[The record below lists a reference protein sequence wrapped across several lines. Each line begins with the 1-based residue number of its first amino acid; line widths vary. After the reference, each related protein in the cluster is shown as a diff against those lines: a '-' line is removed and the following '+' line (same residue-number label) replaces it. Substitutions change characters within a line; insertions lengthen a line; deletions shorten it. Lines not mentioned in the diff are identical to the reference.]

1 MLKNSHPLISCFATL
16 ALLVTSPSL
25 SLAVPRSGK
34 TEAPS
39 AQSKDKKDK
48 KDDKSDEKQSKQER
62 RYLDMKR
69 FSEQEYQKD
78 PGFREEVEEA
88 YRHKQREHSEYAF
101 YFNTRDAND
110 NQVTRTG
117 DKVKIQDT
125 LYDNPMVQDY
135 VNRLGQ
141 SLVPATSRHLY
152 AFKVTLN
159 PIPEGRSLSTGTVY
173 VSSGLISIADNEAQL
188 AYVLSHEIAHIE
200 KDHWHQDVLIGQG
213 IERYNEKQ
221 EKTRKVA
228 GGILSIA
235 AGPLMRAMGADPFT
249 SYAVASFA
257 SSPTLLKL
265 VVPNAVA
272 SWDKVQEDE
281 ADQSA
286 LEFMLA
292 RNYDP
297 REVPKFYA
305 SLYHASGRDR
315 RAGLG
320 FMADPERILDR
331 VQKVDEAV
339 GGLGNLMSKE
349 GLMFGAISLGE
360 QDRMNTNLAALR
372 RAVDADIAAS
382 VPAGKPADPG
392 KQLDPSRDAA
402 ARMKRA
408 EEVVTGKLATDIN
421 AKLAAGELIGTAP
434 EFQVVMAELRRDN
447 GIRAYYYD
455 MFQMSRDNLEES
467 LRIRSNDP
475 YAHHYYGK
483 VLRLTARAPAEKAR
497 ALAEFAKAIEL
508 DRRNVLP
515 EPHLYQ
521 ALSMI
526 DARDSGRTREIVA
539 ALQEYVAI
547 YQREHAGA
555 LPSNMEVIYDYMQ
568 EAQELTWSARPVMNV
583 STRNVESAVAPS
595 GPARPVETAPA
606 SVRDN
611 TPAAGTRPRT
621 NRKP

>member
-1 MLKNSHPLISCFATL
+1 MLRIHRPFLSCFVAL
-16 ALLVTSPSL
+16 ALVALTSSSLTFAGTRPGKIPSTG
-25 SLAVPRSGK
+25 VQK
-34 TEAPS
+34 DKD
-39 AQSKDKKDK
+39 KDKKDK
-48 KDDKSDEKQSKQER
+48 SEDKQSKQER
-62 RYLDMKR
+62 EYLKMKR

-78 PGFREEVEEA
+78 PAFRDEVEEA

-101 YFNTRDAND
+101 YFNTRDAKD
-110 NQVTRTG
+110 EQITRTG
-117 DKVKIQDT
+117 DHLKIQDT

-141 SLVPATSRHLY
+141 SLVPSSSPHLF

-159 PIPEGRSLSTGTVY
+159 PIPEARSLSTGTIY

-221 EKTRKVA
+221 ETKRKVA
-228 GGILSIA
+228 GGVISVLG
-235 AGPLMRAMGADPFT
+235 GPLMRAMGADPFT

-265 VVPNAVA
+265 VVPNSVA
-272 SWDKVQEDE
+272 TWDKAQEDE
-281 ADQSA
+281 ADQLA
-286 LEFMLA
+286 LQYMLN

-305 SLYHASGRDR
+305 GLYQASTRDR

-320 FMADPERILDR
+320 YMADAGRIVDR
-331 VQKVDEAV
+331 VQKIDEAV
-339 GGLGNLMSKE
+339 GGLGTLMSKE
-349 GLMFGAISLGE
+349 GLMVGAISLG
-360 QDRMNTNLAALR
+360 QRDRMNADLVALR

-382 VPAGKPADPG
+382 LPPPAKPADPG
-392 KQLDPSRDAA
+392 KQLDPGRDAA
-402 ARMKRA
+402 GRMKRA
-408 EEVVTGKLATDIN
+408 EEAVTGKLAADIN
-421 AKLAAGELIGTAP
+421 AKLANGELIGTVP
-434 EFQVVMAELRRDN
+434 EFQAIMTELRRDN

-467 LRIRSNDP
+467 LRIRNNDP

-483 VLRLTARAPAEKAR
+483 VLRLTARTPDEKSR
-497 ALAEFAKAIEL
+497 ALGEFAKAIEL

-515 EPHLYQ
+515 EPHLYR

-526 DARDSGRTREIVA
+526 DARDTGRTREIVTS
-539 ALQEYVAI
+539 LQEYVAI

-568 EAQELTWSARPVMNV
+568 EAQELTWAARPVMNV
-583 STRNVESAVAPS
+583 SSKNVEVMAPTSSPHAVDT
-595 GPARPVETAPA
+595 GPGNNNPPVQP
-606 SVRDN
+606 
-611 TPAAGTRPRT
+611 RPRT
-621 NRKP
+621 VKKP

>member
-48 KDDKSDEKQSKQER
+48 KEDKSDERQSKQER
-62 RYLDMKR
+62 EYLKMKR

-110 NQVTRTG
+110 TQVTRTG

-141 SLVPATSRHLY
+141 SLVPANSRRLY

-200 KDHWHQDVLIGQG
+200 RDHWHQDVLIGQG

-221 EKTRKVA
+221 DTKRKVTS
-228 GGILSIA
+228 GIISIA

-249 SYAVASFA
+249 SYAVASLA

-305 SLYHASGRDR
+305 SLYRASGRDR

-320 FMADPERILDR
+320 FMADAERIVDR

-339 GGLGNLMSKE
+339 GGLGNLMSRE
-349 GLMFGAISLGE
+349 GLMFGAVTLGE

-382 VPAGKPADPG
+382 MPPAGKPADPG

-402 ARMKRA
+402 GRMKRA

-434 EFQVVMAELRRDN
+434 EFQAVMAELRRDN

-475 YAHHYYGK
+475 YAHHYHGK
-483 VLRLTARAPAEKAR
+483 VLRLTARTPAEKSF

-526 DARDSGRTREIVA
+526 DARDSGRTREIVT

-547 YQREHAGA
+547 YQREHAGS

-568 EAQELTWSARPVMNV
+568 EAQELTWAARPVMNV
-583 STRNVESAVAPS
+583 STRTVESSVAPS
-595 GPARPVETAPA
+595 GPARPAEIAPA
-606 SVRDN
+606 SN
-611 TPAAGTRPRT
+611 KPPGAGTKPRA